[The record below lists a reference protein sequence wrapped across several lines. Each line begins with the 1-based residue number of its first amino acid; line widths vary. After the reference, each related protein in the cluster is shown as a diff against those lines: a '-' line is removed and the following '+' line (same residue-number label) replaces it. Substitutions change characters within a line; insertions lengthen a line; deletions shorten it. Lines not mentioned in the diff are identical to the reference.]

1 MTYVQ
6 KESGNCEDVLKMALK
21 NDNQKKTKKNQ
32 QKQTINN
39 NSTKTKYSKNKIEKT
54 LTFST
59 WGLLLLLW
67 YIVTKLGIF
76 TPTLLPGPAR
86 VWSAF
91 WRILA
96 NGYNGVPLWLHL
108 GASFKRLFVAL
119 FFAIL
124 TAIPLGLLSGYFN
137 KVEAVIDS
145 VVEFYRPLPP
155 LAYYTLLVLW
165 FGIDDTSKQI
175 LLFLAAFAPI
185 YIACVS
191 AVRKLNQDFVLSARS
206 LGASQKDVFLN
217 IVLPASLPEIFTG
230 IRTAFGIAY
239 TTLVSS
245 EMVAATSGIGWM
257 VLDASNFLKS
267 DVIFVGIIIMGISG
281 VIIDAGLRL
290 LEKKI
295 IFWKGHI

>member
-1 MTYVQ
+1 
-6 KESGNCEDVLKMALK
+6 MALNNNEEDNKVANSAVQTTNQNISRKTPK
-21 NDNQKKTKKNQ
+21 NKKN
-32 QKQTINN
+32 
-39 NSTKTKYSKNKIEKT
+39 KTEKT
-54 LTFST
+54 LTFLT
-59 WGLLLLLW
+59 WGFIFFLW
-67 YIVTKLGIF
+67 YVITKLNIF

-86 VWSAF
+86 VWRAF
-91 WRILA
+91 LDILA
-96 NGYNGVPLWLHL
+96 NGYNDVPLWVHL

-119 FFAIL
+119 FFAIF
-124 TAIPLGLLSGYFN
+124 TAVPLGLLSGYFD

-165 FGIDDTSKQI
+165 FGIDDTSKQV

-191 AVRKLNQDFVLSARS
+191 AVRKLNQDFVLSAKS
-206 LGASQKDVFLN
+206 LGANQKNVFFK

-230 IRTAFGIAY
+230 VRTAFGVAY
-239 TTLVSS
+239 TTLVSA

-267 DVIFVGIIIMGISG
+267 EVIFVGIIIMGITG
-281 VIIDAGLRL
+281 VIIDAVLRFIERRL
-290 LEKKI
+290 

>member
-1 MTYVQ
+1 MALNKKKTNKQ
-6 KESGNCEDVLKMALK
+6 KEKATANNPKVSRESGK
-21 NDNQKKTKKNQ
+21 NKKTK
-32 QKQTINN
+32 T
-39 NSTKTKYSKNKIEKT
+39 EKT
-54 LTFST
+54 LTFIT
-59 WGLLLLLW
+59 WAAIFLTW

-76 TPTLLPGPAR
+76 TSTLLPGPAR

-91 WRILA
+91 LRILE
-96 NGYNGVPLWLHL
+96 NGYNGVPLWIHL

-119 FFAIL
+119 FFAIF
-124 TAIPLGLLSGYFN
+124 TAVPLGLLSGYFD

-175 LLFLAAFAPI
+175 LLFLAGFAPI

-191 AVRKLNQDFVLSARS
+191 AVRKLNQDFVLSAKS
-206 LGASQKDVFLN
+206 LGAAQKDVFFK

-230 IRTAFGIAY
+230 IRTAFGVAY

-267 DVIFVGIIIMGISG
+267 DVIFVGIIIMGITG
-281 VIIDAGLRL
+281 VMIDAGLRF
-290 LEKKI
+290 LERKI
-295 IFWKGHI
+295 IFWKGHV

>member
-1 MTYVQ
+1 
-6 KESGNCEDVLKMALK
+6 MALNNKKDEKQNNNSAAQTGNQTISRETSK
-21 NDNQKKTKKNQ
+21 NKKTKTEKAL
-32 QKQTINN
+32 TI
-39 NSTKTKYSKNKIEKT
+39 
-54 LTFST
+54 LT
-59 WGLLLLLW
+59 WGSIFFIW
-67 YIVTKLGIF
+67 YIVTRLGIF

-86 VWSAF
+86 VWEAF
-91 WRILA
+91 LRILE
-96 NGYNGVPLWLHL
+96 NGYNGVPLWVHL
-108 GASFKRLFVAL
+108 GASFKRLFVAI
-119 FFAIL
+119 FFAIF
-124 TAIPLGLLSGYFN
+124 TAVPLGLLSGYFD
-137 KVEAVIDS
+137 KIEAILDS

-155 LAYYTLLVLW
+155 LAYYTLLILW

-191 AVRKLNQDFVLSARS
+191 AVRKLNQDFVLSAKS
-206 LGASQKDVFLN
+206 LGADQKDVFLK

-230 IRTAFGIAY
+230 IRTAFGVAY

-267 DVIFVGIIIMGISG
+267 DVIFVGIIIMGITG
-281 VIIDAGLRL
+281 VIIDAGLRF
-290 LEKKI
+290 LERKI

>member
-1 MTYVQ
+1 
-6 KESGNCEDVLKMALK
+6 MALDNKKKSNKDQSSSNHSSTQNISREPAK
-21 NDNQKKTKKNQ
+21 NKKTK
-32 QKQTINN
+32 T
-39 NSTKTKYSKNKIEKT
+39 ERA
-54 LTFST
+54 LTFFT
-59 WGLLLLLW
+59 WASIFLIW
-67 YIVTKLGIF
+67 YVITKLGIF

-86 VWSAF
+86 VWRAF
-91 WRILA
+91 LRILA
-96 NGYNGVPLWLHL
+96 EGYNGVSLWLHL

-119 FFAIL
+119 FFAIF
-124 TAIPLGLLSGYFN
+124 TAVPLGLLSGYFD

-206 LGASQKDVFLN
+206 LGAAQKDVFFK

-230 IRTAFGIAY
+230 IRTAFGVAY

-267 DVIFVGIIIMGISG
+267 DVIFVGIIIMGITG
-281 VIIDAGLRL
+281 VIIDAGLRF
-290 LEKKI
+290 LERKI
-295 IFWKGHI
+295 IFWKGHV

>member
-1 MTYVQ
+1 
-6 KESGNCEDVLKMALK
+6 MAL
-21 NDNQKKTKKNQ
+21 NDDTKKEKRASQ
-32 QKQTINN
+32 NN
-39 NSTKTKYSKNKIEKT
+39 KIKSVPDEGKKNKKSKTEKI
-54 LTFST
+54 LTILT
-59 WGLLLLLW
+59 WTSIFFLW
-67 YIVTKLGIF
+67 YLITKLEIF
-76 TPTLLPGPAR
+76 TATLLPGPAR
-86 VWSAF
+86 VWRAF
-91 WRILA
+91 LRILE
-96 NGYNGVPLWLHL
+96 NGYNGVPLWVHL

-119 FFAIL
+119 FFAII
-124 TAIPLGLLSGYFN
+124 TSVPLGLLSGYFD

-191 AVRKLNQDFVLSARS
+191 AVRKLNQDFVLSAKS
-206 LGASQKDVFLN
+206 LGAEQKDVFFK

-230 IRTAFGIAY
+230 IRTAFGVAY

-267 DVIFVGIIIMGISG
+267 DVIFVGIIIMGITG
-281 VIIDAGLRL
+281 VIIDAGLRF
-290 LEKKI
+290 LERKI
-295 IFWKGHI
+295 IFWKGHL

>member
-1 MTYVQ
+1 MALNKNQNNEQ
-6 KESGNCEDVLKMALK
+6 KEKPAANNQKISRESTK
-21 NDNQKKTKKNQ
+21 NKKTK
-32 QKQTINN
+32 
-39 NSTKTKYSKNKIEKT
+39 IEKV

-59 WGLLLLLW
+59 WASIFLIW
-67 YIVTKLGIF
+67 YLVTKLGIF
-76 TPTLLPGPAR
+76 TPTLLPGPVR
-86 VWSAF
+86 VWNSF
-91 WRILA
+91 LNILE

-119 FFAIL
+119 FFAIFS
-124 TAIPLGLLSGYFN
+124 AVPLGLLSGYFD
-137 KVEAVIDS
+137 KVEAIIDS

-175 LLFLAAFAPI
+175 LLFLAGFAPI

-191 AVRKLNQDFVLSARS
+191 AVRKLNQDFVLSAKS
-206 LGASQKDVFLN
+206 MGASQKDVFFK

-230 IRTAFGIAY
+230 IRTAFGVAY
-239 TTLVSS
+239 TTLVSA

-267 DVIFVGIIIMGISG
+267 EVIFVGIIIMGITG

-290 LEKKI
+290 IERKL
-295 IFWKGHI
+295 IFWKGHV

>member
-1 MTYVQ
+1 
-6 KESGNCEDVLKMALK
+6 MALEDK
-21 NDNQKKTKKNQ
+21 YDNQKKEANTSQNSGSKISGNPDKNKK
-32 QKQTINN
+32 
-39 NSTKTKYSKNKIEKT
+39 TKTERT
-54 LTFST
+54 LTILT
-59 WGLLLLLW
+59 WSSIFILW
-67 YIVTKLGIF
+67 YVITKLGIF

-86 VWSAF
+86 VWNAF
-91 WRILA
+91 LRILE
-96 NGYNGVPLWLHL
+96 NGYNGVPLWVHL
-108 GASFKRLFVAL
+108 GASFKRLFVAI
-119 FFAIL
+119 FFAIFS
-124 TAIPLGLLSGYFN
+124 AVPLGLLSGYFD
-137 KVEAVIDS
+137 KIEAVIDS

-191 AVRKLNQDFVLSARS
+191 AVRKLNQDFVLSAKS
-206 LGASQKDVFLN
+206 LGAAQKDVFFK

-230 IRTAFGIAY
+230 IRTAFGVAY

-267 DVIFVGIIIMGISG
+267 DVIFVGIIIMGITG
-281 VIIDAGLRL
+281 VIIDAGLRF
-290 LEKKI
+290 LERKI
-295 IFWKGHI
+295 IFWKGHV

>member
-1 MTYVQ
+1 MLKKDNLK
-6 KESGNCEDVLKMALK
+6 KEK
-21 NDNQKKTKKNQ
+21 N
-32 QKQTINN
+32 I
-39 NSTKTKYSKNKIEKT
+39 SKNKKTSLSSKGGNKNKKTRTEKA
-54 LTFST
+54 LTITT
-59 WGLLLLLW
+59 WLSIFLIWFIITEL
-67 YIVTKLGIF
+67 KIF

-86 VWSAF
+86 VWRAF
-91 WRILA
+91 LRIMDE
-96 NGYNGVPLWLHL
+96 GYNKVPLWVHL

-124 TAIPLGLLSGYFN
+124 TSVPLGLLSGYFN

-165 FGIDDTSKQI
+165 FGIDDTSKQV

-191 AVRKLNQDFVLSARS
+191 AVRKLNQDFVLSAKS
-206 LGASQKDVFLN
+206 LGAGQRDVFFK

-230 IRTAFGIAY
+230 IRTAFGVAY

-267 DVIFVGIIIMGISG
+267 DVIFVGIIIMGITG
-281 VIIDAGLRL
+281 VIIDAGLRF
-290 LEKKI
+290 LERKI